1 MGYPYMVPTKDQLQ
15 ELIDNTT
22 SKWIKANRVN
32 GYQFTSKND
41 YFKFIFIPAAG
52 WWNVGNFSSQD
63 LSGYSLSSTI
73 GTSDTSRACCLSFS
87 SSSLTTTDPHRYL
100 GYPIRPIAP
109 PKPW

>member
-1 MGYPYMVPTKDQLQ
+1 MPTKDQLQ

-22 SKWIKANRVN
+22 SDWIKANGVN

-52 WWNVGNFSSQD
+52 SWNVNNYNSVD

-73 GTSDTSRACCLSFS
+73 GTSDTSRACCISFS
-87 SSSLTTTDPHRYL
+87 SSRLTTTDTPRYN